1 MEVLIFK
8 SNNNK
13 KNLLKVLGFFFLA
26 FSYLC
31 FLIISGKEGA

>member
-8 SNNNK
+8 NNNK
-13 KNLLKVLGFFFLA
+13 KNLLKVLVFFLA

>member
-31 FLIISGKEGA
+31 FLIISGKEGV